1 MCTTDTSCYVAWNG
15 YVWRFLSMSS
25 NFTIVPFLFLF
36 MDSEALKKL
45 INVFFIVGDFCCNPL
60 SLGRIK
66 TVIED
71 SVPGIY
77 VNSLKIGSSIVE
89 ASILFVTFWV
99 LWKWWEALFIVKFIM
114 VYIKICF
121 MFVGKIV
128 KDNVCA
134 QKPQTWIIRIL
145 LKVFF
150 FCIVS
155 APIHSQQAS
164 LYMDLMNFDLRRAY
178 FPAKQWTLSVL

>member
-1 MCTTDTSCYVAWNG
+1 
-15 YVWRFLSMSS
+15 
-25 NFTIVPFLFLF
+25 

-89 ASILFVTFWV
+89 ASILFVTF
-99 LWKWWEALFIVKFIM
+99 
-114 VYIKICF
+114 
-121 MFVGKIV
+121 
-128 KDNVCA
+128 
-134 QKPQTWIIRIL
+134 
-145 LKVFF
+145 
-150 FCIVS
+150 
-155 APIHSQQAS
+155 
-164 LYMDLMNFDLRRAY
+164 
-178 FPAKQWTLSVL
+178 